1 MTKHAIKISLILM
14 LFSGCEAL
22 KPQPQIIKEYYRKDS
37 IIQGATIRDSFPFP
51 IEIKG
56 KDSVIIRNHWY
67 TVKDTNG
74 RAELR
79 YMIDQYGQLILEC
92 QSKDAQIERMV
103 ERISE
108 VKSAPKPPK
117 EKGKW
122 PIHEL
127 IILALSLGIFF
138 TIVLR
143 K

>member
-1 MTKHAIKISLILM
+1 M
-14 LFSGCEAL
+14 LFTLLGCEVF

-37 IIQGATIRDSFPFP
+37 IIPGATIRDSFPFP

-92 QSKDAQIERMV
+92 QAKDAQIEQMV
-103 ERISE
+103 EKISQVE
-108 VKSAPKPPK
+108 HALKPKK

-122 PIHEL
+122 RLQEL
-127 IILALSLGIFF
+127 IILTLSLAIFL